1 MGLIS
6 DTEREFLEAIRDDRD
21 DDTHRLIY
29 ADWLEEEGDP
39 RAEFVRLKIELHAL
53 GKFADPRVTY
63 PLKKRV
69 SDIRLTSLANV
80 QQELMQI
87 GVNRFEYRRGVL
99 DEVSIPARQL
109 AEVLPA
115 ALKYAPALSTV
126 NIPDLESVDQIKNIP
141 ELTTIDELKTQ
152 VPHQSMGID
161 GVMSFVNR
169 LGELNLRG
177 LELTSHWRHQ
187 SSHVSMRLLLLG
199 LTRLG
204 LRKLRARI
212 ECSAPID
219 LDDSFEG
226 LQSIRELD
234 LDGLAFSEQTW
245 AQMAARLSSLE
256 ELSSSSFVGNVDF
269 PNRAGLRILHL
280 PNGSESTFLS
290 LAPGSQ
296 IHSLSTPVLTAQQ
309 FKDFLQLPMPSLR
322 SLRIRVTD
330 RMLKSFANQ
339 LMQTEWFQQL
349 HRVEI
354 EGDQL
359 QFGYLNY
366 TPARE
371 SRIGFNA
378 NRAGSREVVER

>member
-1 MGLIS
+1 MAQIS

-99 DEVSIPARQL
+99 DEVSIPARRVV
-109 AEVLPA
+109 EVLPA
-115 ALKYAPALSTV
+115 VLAYAPALSTI

-141 ELTTIDELKTQ
+141 ELSTIDELKTQ
-152 VPHQSMGID
+152 VPHQSLGID
-161 GVMSFVNR
+161 GVMDFVNL
-169 LGELNLRG
+169 LGEMKLRG

-187 SSHVSMRLLLLG
+187 SNHVSVRLLLLG

-204 LRKLRARI
+204 LTKLRARM
-212 ECSAPID
+212 ECSNPID

-226 LQSIRELD
+226 LQSVRQLD
-234 LDGLAFSEQTW
+234 FDGLAFSEQTW
-245 AQMAARLSSLE
+245 AQMAAQLTNLE
-256 ELSSSSFVGNVDF
+256 ELSSRSFVGNVDF
-269 PNRAGLRILHL
+269 SNKKGLQVVHL
-280 PNGSESTFLS
+280 PYGSESTFLS
-290 LAPGSQ
+290 LAAGSQ
-296 IHSLSTPVLTAQQ
+296 IESLSTPPL
-309 FKDFLQLPMPSLR
+309 
-322 SLRIRVTD
+322 
-330 RMLKSFANQ
+330 
-339 LMQTEWFQQL
+339 
-349 HRVEI
+349 
-354 EGDQL
+354 
-359 QFGYLNY
+359 
-366 TPARE
+366 
-371 SRIGFNA
+371 
-378 NRAGSREVVER
+378 